1 MENKILM
8 TLAICLRKLKNT
20 KYFGNTSTT
29 KSAIVGLLGNRTD
42 AQDDSGVDTTITKIE
57 NTLEDVEK
65 VRAKAGVEDLPD
77 T

>member
-1 MENKILM
+1 M
-8 TLAICLRKLKNT
+8 TLHICLRKLKNM

-42 AQDDSGVDTTITKIE
+42 AQEDSGVDTTTTKNE
-57 NTLEDVEK
+57 NILEDVEK
-65 VRAKAGVEDLPD
+65 VRARAGVEDLPD